1 MMNTRDVEKLDD
13 HQLVDLKN
21 KIENVIKGRESG
33 PKVTTYYVTSC
44 ITDTM
49 NFVDIN
55 CALRCLKWLSNDFI
69 EYVNESTENMDFVNR
84 CTGVAGV
91 KFSVKEMTE
100 AHFKIKQDE
109 KYFDDIRF
117 PE

>member
-1 MMNTRDVEKLDD
+1 MIDTKNVEKLND
-13 HQLVDLKN
+13 HQLGDLK
-21 KIENVIKGRESG
+21 KTIERVIKERESG

-49 NFVDIN
+49 NFTDMN
-55 CALRCLKWLSNDFI
+55 CALRCLKQLSNEFI
-69 EYVNESTENMDFVNR
+69 EYVNEEPENMDFINR
-84 CTGVAGV
+84 CTGVVGV
-91 KFSVKEMTE
+91 KFAVKEMTE